1 MHAVI
6 VRNCDCFLKYSTE
19 NAINSHMFCFSEVS
33 SFNCIILHTDQGR
46 KLRVIAQWTALQCT
60 TITLEAKQR
69 VSGWSVQIT
78 VVYKAAVSFY

>member
-6 VRNCDCFLKYSTE
+6 VRNCDCLLKYSTE

-46 KLRVIAQWTALQCT
+46 KLRVIAQWIALQCT